1 MRVKE
6 LIEILKTKDGNSRVA
21 YEGDDNLITGV
32 GHAYLDFDYFD
43 AVASDSVPTVQID
56 GVDLEEVVFLNR
68 SKRWVKKITQ

>member
-1 MRVKE
+1 MSGMKK
-6 LIEILKTKDGNSRVA
+6 ILKLTR
-21 YEGDDNLITGV
+21 ITGV

-68 SKRWVKKITQ
+68 SKR